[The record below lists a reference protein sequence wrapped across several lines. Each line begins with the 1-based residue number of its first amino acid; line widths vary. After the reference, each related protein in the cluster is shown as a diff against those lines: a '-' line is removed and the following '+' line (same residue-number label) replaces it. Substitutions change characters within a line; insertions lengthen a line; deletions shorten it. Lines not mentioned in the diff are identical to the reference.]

1 MQPYGGTEIQLDYL
15 RKYSQQALYDRVQ
28 ITTSVPEKEPLHPLR
43 PNILWIKN
51 SYDQPNIAPWFKEK
65 KNHSKY
71 DWYVFNSHWT
81 YEKFRYFFNVPDTRS
96 LVIKNG
102 IDYDELKLKTDFTF
116 KLPLKLIY
124 FSTPWRGLDVLLE
137 AMELIEKEKDIEL
150 DVYSSTIIYGAA
162 FKEQNDKKFVA
173 LYDKARKLKNVTYK
187 DYCSHP
193 ALMARLK
200 NYHIN
205 VHPSTFEETFCI
217 SAMES
222 LAAGCMLI
230 TTDLGAIPETC
241 TEFPIYV
248 PYTANKKYLAHQIAA
263 SIVDA
268 KGLFQQKDM
277 KDHLQFQQQYYYRF
291 YNWKSIAGF
300 WDRFLKGTL
309 NARHAERE
317 EEEKRQ
323 ATK

>member
-15 RKYSQQALYDRVQ
+15 RKYSEQALYDRVQ

-43 PNILWIKN
+43 PNVLWIKN
-51 SYDQPNIAPWFKEK
+51 SYNQPNVAPWFKQKE
-65 KNHSKY
+65 NHSKY

-102 IDYDELKLKTDFTF
+102 IDYEELKLKTDFTF

-124 FSTPWRGLDVLLE
+124 FSTPWRGLDVLLD
-137 AMELIEKEKDIEL
+137 AMELLEKDKDIEL
-150 DVYSSTIIYGAA
+150 DVYSSTLIYGAA
-162 FKEQNDKKFVA
+162 FKEHNDQKFIP
-173 LYDKARKLKNVTYK
+173 LYDKAKKLKNVNYK
-187 DYCSHP
+187 GYCPH
-193 ALMARLK
+193 ATLLTKLK
-200 NYHIN
+200 NYHMN

-222 LAAGCMLI
+222 LAAGCMLL
-230 TTDLGAIPETC
+230 TTNLGAIYETC
-241 TEFPIYV
+241 AEFPIYV
-248 PYTANKKYLAHQIAA
+248 PYSTSKKYLAHQFAA
-263 SIVDA
+263 SISDA
-268 KGLFQQKDM
+268 KEILKGEHIKE
-277 KDHLQFQQQYYYRF
+277 HLQFQQQYYFRF
-291 YNWKSIAGF
+291 YNWRIIGGF
-300 WDRFLKGTL
+300 WNRFLKGAL

-317 EEEKRQ
+317 ETEKRA